1 MTVPLVILAF
11 FSVVAGYAGLPVV
24 FGEKA
29 NLFNRFLEPVI
40 HPGHEAHLGVG
51 AEWLLILVSVA
62 VAICGIYIAYVFY
75 LKSPRTPHRVVARFP
90 AAYRLLSNKYYVDE
104 IYNAAFVKPMVV
116 GAQAVYDNFD
126 LRVIDGTINGT
137 AAAAG
142 SAGKALSF
150 IQSGLVKDYALVLLL
165 GVAIFLG
172 VLLF

>member
-1 MTVPLVILAF
+1 
-11 FSVVAGYAGLPVV
+11 
-24 FGEKA
+24 
-29 NLFNRFLEPVI
+29 
-40 HPGHEAHLGVG
+40 
-51 AEWLLILVSVA
+51 
-62 VAICGIYIAYVFY
+62 
-75 LKSPRTPHRVVARFP
+75 
-90 AAYRLLSNKYYVDE
+90 VDE